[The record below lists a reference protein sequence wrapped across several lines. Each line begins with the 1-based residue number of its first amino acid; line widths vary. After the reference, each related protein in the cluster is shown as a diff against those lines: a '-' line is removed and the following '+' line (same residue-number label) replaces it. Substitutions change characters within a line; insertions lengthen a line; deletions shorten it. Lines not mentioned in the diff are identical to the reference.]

1 MKVQIATALI
11 ASYAVADTATT
22 PSKTACE
29 AFYAGLIAE
38 GWDCAFEAGKSTEC
52 TKENMTWGNDAAD
65 DQEAVCN
72 NVNGDDWFMAKPT
85 EATCKKYTDAEIAKK
100 ADWTATDAI
109 KKTAPWILACYKTG
123 AATLAYGAAAIAAV
137 AALSF

>member
-29 AFYAGLIAE
+29 AFYAGLISE
-38 GWDCAFEAGKSTEC
+38 GWDCTFEASKVKTC
-52 TKENMTWGNDAAD
+52 TKENLTFDDDAAD
-65 DQEAVCN
+65 AAC
-72 NVNGDDWFMAKPT
+72 GDDFTMAQPT
-85 EATCKKYTDAEIAKK
+85 ADTCKKYTDAEIAKK

-123 AATLAYGAAAIAAV
+123 AASLAYGAAAIAAI